1 MGRMNGCV
9 AYDGRV
15 LDSLRVAL
23 SIIFAATETSTETLP
38 KSNIQQHTT
47 LPGNKYGPQHT
58 TSHTTY
64 DTYLGTE

>member
-38 KSNIQQHTT
+38 KSNIQ
-47 LPGNKYGPQHT
+47 PYR
-58 TSHTTY
+58 
-64 DTYLGTE
+64 E

>member
-23 SIIFAATETSTETLP
+23 SIIFAATARSWIASRER
-38 KSNIQQHTT
+38 NVA
-47 LPGNKYGPQHT
+47 
-58 TSHTTY
+58 
-64 DTYLGTE
+64 